1 MKTIRFIKTIVVI
14 ALAIYFAGSGLIGF
28 RSVGHAQK
36 LTIEK
41 AIPSDVMQYSL
52 EPANHLRHDRSIYS
66 AATII
71 SLVVAIIGIVA
82 FRRKTDS

>member
-14 ALAIYFAGSGLIGF
+14 ACALYFSGSGLTGF
-28 RSVGHAQK
+28 QSVGHAQK

-52 EPANHLRHDRSIYS
+52 EPAGRLRNDKSIYS

-82 FRRKTDS
+82 FRRKTNS